1 MDWKDPEQVRA
12 YKRKYYH
19 SNKEKLSAYNSEYYQ
34 KNKEQIKEREKEYG
48 LKNKKR
54 VEAYNSEYYQN
65 NKENIRVGQRK
76 YYQNNKEGL
85 KVSHSEYY
93 QKNKE
98 RLIAYTK
105 EYHSNNKEKVLAQRK
120 EYYSNNKEK
129 VHKKTKK
136 WRNNNPAL
144 VLQFAANRRAIKKR
158 AIPKWLKN
166 CPVESRRIYTI
177 YLLSRLLAKAD
188 GIERHVDH
196 MWPLSDGGPHWSGNL
211 QVLTKEE
218 NLEKGAY
225 SCPKLKK
232 QMKLNLKE
240 AKVLYAKAA

>member
-1 MDWKDPEQVRA
+1 MAYKDPEQARARDRA
-12 YKRKYYH
+12 YYH
-19 SNKEKLSAYNSEYYQ
+19 KNKEKILEKKRAYYQKNKEKIKEKKKEYTREYYQ
-34 KNKEQIKEREKEYG
+34 KNKEQKKEYG
-48 LKNKKR
+48 K
-54 VEAYNSEYYQN
+54 EYY
-65 NKENIRVGQRK
+65 
-76 YYQNNKEGL
+76 
-85 KVSHSEYY
+85 H
-93 QKNKE
+93 KNKE
-98 RLIAYTK
+98 K
-105 EYHSNNKEKVLAQRK
+105 QRK
-120 EYYSNNKEK
+120 NGRN
-129 VHKKTKK
+129 
-136 WRNNNPAL
+136 WRKNNPAL
-144 VLQFAANRRAIKKR
+144 VLQHKATRRARKIR
-158 AIPKWLKN
+158 AIPKWLRN
-166 CPVESRRIYTI
+166 CPVEKRRVYTV

>member
-1 MDWKDPEQVRA
+1 MDWKDPEQVREYRRA
-12 YKRKYYH
+12 YKRV
-19 SNKEKLSAYNSEYYQ
+19 YYQ
-34 KNKEQIKEREKEYG
+34 KNKEKINEY
-48 LKNKKR
+48 R
-54 VEAYNSEYYQN
+54 
-65 NKENIRVGQRK
+65 RK
-76 YYQNNKEGL
+76 
-85 KVSHSEYY
+85 YY

-98 RLIAYTK
+98 KFREVTK
-105 EYHSNNKEKVLAQRK
+105 KNKEKFSEYYK
-120 EYYSNNKEK
+120 EYYQNSKEKRTEYNKNNKDKIKERK
-129 VHKKTKK
+129 KK
-136 WRNNNPAL
+136 WKENNPAL
-144 VLQFAANRRAIKKR
+144 LLQHVANRRARKKR
-158 AIPKWLKN
+158 AIPAWLRS
-166 CPVESRRIYTI
+166 CPVEKRRVYTV